1 MYNYNLYHNYT
12 IKSIQENNAY
22 LIVILACFIGPFG
35 QVFHSNL
42 GSESSYETNHLFGQ
56 TY

>member
-22 LIVILACFIGPFG
+22 LIVNLACFIGPFG